1 MKLAPLAALW
11 IVMVYFRIFGFSIHS
26 LEMKLVKLGHF
37 SQDLR
42 QGTQC
47 FVLRMDPKVGCTGS
61 RGKVPSMGP
70 KVGSLG
76 WGTKL
81 GFKA

>member
-1 MKLAPLAALW
+1 MDSFQKDFHLRTSANT
-11 IVMVYFRIFGFSIHS
+11 RS
-26 LEMKLVKLGHF
+26 K
-37 SQDLR
+37 DLR

-47 FVLRMDPKVGCTGS
+47 FVLRMDPKVGFTGS